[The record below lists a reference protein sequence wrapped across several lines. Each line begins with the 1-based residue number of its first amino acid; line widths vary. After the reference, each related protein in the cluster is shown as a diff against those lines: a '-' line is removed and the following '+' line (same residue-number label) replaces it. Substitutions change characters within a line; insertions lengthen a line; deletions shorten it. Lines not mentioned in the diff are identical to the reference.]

1 MTVQVDET
9 LFSFLRLG
17 GTPINFKSS
26 RIGGEER
33 VWQKNLRLQI
43 PNSYE
48 YTKMTEGRRYVSERK
63 QKAGPGI

>member
-1 MTVQVDET
+1 M
-9 LFSFLRLG
+9 G